1 MHILWMQEGQLSL
14 LAGEGRATYRPVN
27 GDISYNT
34 AGSSQAAA
42 GQFSGQFAGQA
53 GRTSYTPQ
61 EYDGYDDRVRIL
73 GWLYSP

>member
-1 MHILWMQEGQLSL
+1 MNILWMQEGQLSL
-14 LAGEGRATYRPVN
+14 LVGEGRATSYRPVN
-27 GDISYNT
+27 GGISYNA

-42 GQFSGQFAGQA
+42 GQFSGQA